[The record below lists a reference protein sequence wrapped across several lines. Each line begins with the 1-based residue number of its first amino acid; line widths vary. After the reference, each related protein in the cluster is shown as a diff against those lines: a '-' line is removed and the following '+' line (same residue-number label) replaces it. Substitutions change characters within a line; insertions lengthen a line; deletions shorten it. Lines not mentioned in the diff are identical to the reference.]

1 MLKILRNKYLHL
13 NKLSVQIKKKIG
25 VIMKISKKARQIPA
39 SMTLEIT
46 AKVNELKSMGKQ
58 IIGFT
63 AGEPDCNTP
72 KYIID
77 SCKDALDMGVT
88 KYTAVAGTL
97 PLRKQICEK
106 FEKDNGLKYVP
117 EQIVVCNGAKSA
129 LYHALYALCD
139 DGDEVILVAPFWFT
153 YKEQI
158 KMCGGVP
165 VIVNTVKENEYKITP
180 SELENA
186 ITPRTKAIII
196 NSPCNPTGV
205 VYTKSELEGLA
216 KVIEKYNIAV
226 ISDEIYEKLIYDDLK
241 HVSIASLSEY
251 MYENTIV
258 INGVSKSYA
267 MTGWRIGYLACNK
280 ELARVITK
288 LQSQTTSNACSFAQ
302 HASVTALLGGD
313 EIIENM
319 RKEFDERRK
328 LIMSLL
334 TEIGLKFVKP
344 KGAFYIYVNIKDY
357 LNKQINGKLISNSL
371 DFANILVD
379 YGVAVIPGLPFY
391 KDGYV
396 RMSYAISQDDIIK
409 GVQLLKEFL
418 AKIK

>member
-1 MLKILRNKYLHL
+1 
-13 NKLSVQIKKKIG
+13 
-25 VIMKISKKARQIPA
+25 MKISQKAKQIPA

-46 AKVNELKSMGKQ
+46 AKVNELKSLGKN

-77 SCKDALDMGVT
+77 SCKEALDNGLT
-88 KYTAVAGTL
+88 KYTPVAGTL
-97 PLRKQICEK
+97 TFRQAISEK
-106 FEKDNGLKYVP
+106 FKKDNDLNYAP
-117 EQIVVCNGAKSA
+117 DQIVVCDGAKSA
-129 LYHALYALCD
+129 LYHAIYAICD
-139 DGDEVILVAPFWFT
+139 DGDEIVLVAPYWFT

-165 VIVNTVKENEYKITP
+165 VVVNTVKDNGYKLTPSQLESVITP
-180 SELENA
+180 K
-186 ITPRTKAIII
+186 TKAIIL

-205 VYTKSELEGLA
+205 VYSKSELEELA
-216 KVIEKYNIAV
+216 KVIEKHDLIV

-241 HVSIASLSEY
+241 HVSIASLNDY

-258 INGVSKSYA
+258 INGVSKSYS

-280 ELARVITK
+280 TLARVITK

-302 HASVTALLGGD
+302 YASVTALQGGD
-313 EIIENM
+313 EIIESM
-319 RKEFDERRK
+319 RFEFDERRK

-334 TEIGLKFVKP
+334 TKIGLKFVKP
-344 KGAFYIYVNIKDY
+344 QGAFYIYVNIKDY
-357 LNKQINGKLISNSL
+357 LGKEIDGKVIKNSL

-379 YGVAVIPGLPFY
+379 YGVAVIPGLPFE
-391 KDGYV
+391 KEGYV
-396 RMSYAISQDDIIK
+396 RMSYAISKQDIEK
-409 GVQLLKEFL
+409 GIELLNEFLLK
-418 AKIK
+418 IK

>member
-1 MLKILRNKYLHL
+1 
-13 NKLSVQIKKKIG
+13 
-25 VIMKISKKARQIPA
+25 MKISEKAKRIPA

-46 AKVNELKSMGKQ
+46 AKVNELKSQGKK

-63 AGEPDCNTP
+63 AGEPDSNTP

-77 SCKDALDMGVT
+77 SCKEALDAGVT
-88 KYTAVAGTL
+88 KYTPVAGTL
-97 PLRKQICEK
+97 QLRKAICEK
-106 FEKDNGLKYVP
+106 FKKDNNLNYAP

-129 LYHALYALCD
+129 LYHVLYAICD
-139 DGDEVILVAPFWFT
+139 EGDEVILVAPFWFT
-153 YKEQI
+153 YKEQV
-158 KMCGGVP
+158 KMCGAVP

-180 SELENA
+180 SQLEKV
-186 ITPRTKAIII
+186 ITPKTKAIII

-205 VYTKSELEGLA
+205 VYSKNELESLA
-216 KVIEKYNIAV
+216 KVIEKHQIAV
-226 ISDEIYEKLIYDDLK
+226 ISDEIYEKLIYDGLK
-241 HVSIASLSEY
+241 HVSIASLSDY

-258 INGVSKSYA
+258 INGVSKSYS

-302 HASVTALLGGD
+302 YASVTALEGGE

-319 RKEFDERRK
+319 RQEFLERRN
-328 LIMSLL
+328 LIMNLISNEL
-334 TEIGLKFVKP
+334 GLKFVKP
-344 KGAFYIYVNIKDY
+344 QGAFYIYVCIKDY
-357 LNKQINGKLISNSL
+357 IEKQIDGKVIKNSL
-371 DFANILVD
+371 DFANYLVD

-391 KDGYV
+391 KDGYI
-396 RMSYAISQDDIIK
+396 RMSYAISKQDIIEGIK
-409 GVQLLKEFL
+409 LLKEFL